1 MRSEKESSVED
12 KSIIENM
19 TAAIDMFSPD
29 YMENGRELSDREL
42 IEKILYAEKEIKE
55 RLKEMELL
63 LEILCKKK

>member
-19 TAAIDMFSPD
+19 TTAMDMFSPD

>member
-19 TAAIDMFSPD
+19 TTAIDMFSPD